1 MRILILVLGLALAIG
16 LLVTLFRFVGPLRL
30 LSFAAIIAGVVLFII
45 SMRDSSA
52 SAIKRFVIPIGCV
65 VLGVLLLV
73 LPRIFHGGPVGMG
86 FLPLLGV
93 ISFVAGI
100 VLFILGMRNPSASPL
115 KRVVIPVIC
124 VVLAVLL
131 FVLPMIGSGAGSSD
145 DKPVVREHLN
155 SSAIVEINYEPSDEV
170 VTTWC
175 SFTSAYDGM
184 ISVYTISSDG
194 KDYAPAIWIYNEDL
208 SYADIYNDG
217 WCQNLIVESGR
228 TYYIATYFV
237 NTSFAQSVYE
247 QDGKASYSLCV
258 EFEGDPNYLIVNT
271 GATGIE
277 YVTSGVLNFYDNAK
291 FYSYQCTNGE
301 SFVASFRSSEHLLVR
316 LYDENFNL
324 IQDGNGTEVNITYNA
339 DRDGYVYFM
348 VTTYYQ
354 SPGYIYLTQG
364 YDIYFE
370 VAVENN

>member
-1 MRILILVLGLALAIG
+1 M
-16 LLVTLFRFVGPLRL
+16 RL
-30 LSFAAIIAGVVLFII
+30 LAFAAIIAGVVLFIL

-52 SAIKRFVIPIGCV
+52 SAVKRFVIPIGCV

-73 LPRIFHGGPVGMG
+73 LPRIFHQIIGGPVGFG
-86 FLPLLGV
+86 FLGILAF
-93 ISFVAGI
+93 ISLVAGI
-100 VLFILGMRNPSASPL
+100 VLFILGMRNPSASRL
-115 KRVVIPVIC
+115 KRVVIPVLC
-124 VVLAVLL
+124 VVLAILL
-131 FVLPMIGSGAGSSD
+131 FIIPMLGRIRGGEASD
-145 DKPVVREHLN
+145 GKPVVREYLN

-184 ISVYTISSDG
+184 ISVYTISNDG
-194 KDYAPAIWIYNEDL
+194 KDYAPAIWLYNEDL
-208 SYADIYNDG
+208 SYADIYNAG

-258 EFEGDPNYLIVNT
+258 EFEGDDPNYLIVNT

-277 YVTSGVLNFYDNAK
+277 YVTSGVLNFYDNAEI
-291 FYSYQCTNGE
+291 YSYQCTNGE
-301 SFVASFRSSEHLLVR
+301 SFVASFQSSEHLLVR

-339 DRDGYVYFM
+339 DRDGYIYFM

-354 SPGYIYLTQG
+354 SPGYIYLTRG